1 MRPLAGHQFTMPAQN
16 GVWRHKGR
24 DLCEQPP
31 TKPVSQFSKAAALA
45 VVETQALAS
54 QSGLQPSILFAEAR
68 QFLALRRRQAG
79 PSMRAIGVRTPDP
92 DAEIGL
98 GEIEIAGHARN
109 ALALVEHQTHGLGL
123 EVVIKLP
130 ARAPGLLGSVG
141 HRSGHRIHLSEDVHE
156 TGSSPHAHAEVV
168 SAFLENGMSEMMK
181 NHPVPR

>member
-1 MRPLAGHQFTMPAQN
+1 MVS
-16 GVWRHKGR
+16 GVTRVATSG
-24 DLCEQPP
+24 EQPP

-98 GEIEIAGHARN
+98 GEIGDRGPRSECSCPR
-109 ALALVEHQTHGLGL
+109 
-123 EVVIKLP
+123 
-130 ARAPGLLGSVG
+130 RAPNARPGS
-141 HRSGHRIHLSEDVHE
+141 
-156 TGSSPHAHAEVV
+156 
-168 SAFLENGMSEMMK
+168 
-181 NHPVPR
+181 